1 MGYAIKPGNQNTIL
15 IECVLIELYIKG
27 NRRNK
32 AKREKKKNGQKKLR
46 NDLYSQEEKYN
57 QMININFHTAYL

>member
-1 MGYAIKPGNQNTIL
+1 MGYAIEPGNQNTIL
-15 IECVLIELYIKG
+15 IECILIELYIKG

-32 AKREKKKNGQKKLR
+32 AKREKKKNRQKKLR
-46 NDLYSQEEKYN
+46 DDLYNQEEKYS